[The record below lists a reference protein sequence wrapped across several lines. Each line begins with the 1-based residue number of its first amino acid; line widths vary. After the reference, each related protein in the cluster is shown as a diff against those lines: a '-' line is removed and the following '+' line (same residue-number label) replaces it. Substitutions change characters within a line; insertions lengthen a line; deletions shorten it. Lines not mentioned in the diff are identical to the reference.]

1 MNKPVR
7 MAFRTTLAVGLTL
20 FATEIYPN
28 PVAVRGLLCA
38 SLVSCLPTFRRSM
51 MRQRFIL
58 MWAAAGIGM
67 LSEILFRDA
76 PWFFTPFYFAL
87 VCLVFAIGSKSRDT
101 ATMIIIA
108 YGLSGSLL
116 NKFPGSGNEP
126 VFDGFFRAFW
136 CSFGLLAGS
145 FSFLILPVPKAPVT
159 ARVRPVNF
167 PVRDCIYLGACS
179 IVSLLIGVI
188 ATQYLSSPFLVMV
201 TLVWGIT
208 LCTQRDKSA
217 LPMTFILAVAA
228 VIFAVAFDSIISAST
243 NNLMVFLS
251 AFLIIVWL
259 VSWLRFTFA
268 SLAPIL
274 SFFLIVFMAG
284 AGMSPRPLQS
294 FDATLTNLYSVLSGM
309 VVATVLWVIDQVFRS
324 VEVAVERSAQEKIA
338 C

>member
-7 MAFRTTLAVGLTL
+7 MAFRNTLAVGITL
-20 FATEIYPN
+20 FATEVYPN

-38 SLVSCLPTFRRSM
+38 SLVSALPTFRRAA

-58 MWAAAGIGM
+58 MWMAAGIGM
-67 LSEILFRDA
+67 LSEVLFRDA
-76 PWFFTPFYFAL
+76 LWFFIPFYFAL
-87 VCLVFAIGSKSRDT
+87 VSLVFYIGSKSRDT
-101 ATMIIIA
+101 ATLIIIA

-136 CSFGLLAGS
+136 CSVGLLAGV
-145 FSFLILPVPKAPVT
+145 FSFLVFPIPKAPLT

-167 PVRDCIYLGACS
+167 PVRDCIYLGICS
-179 IVSLLIGVI
+179 VVSLVIGVA

-217 LPMTFILAVAA
+217 LPMTFVFAIFA
-228 VIFAVAFDSIISAST
+228 VIVAVAFDSVIASST
-243 NNLMVFLS
+243 NNLMVFLA
-251 AFLIIVWL
+251 AFLAIVWL
-259 VSWLRFTFA
+259 VNWLRFAFA
-268 SLAPIL
+268 SITPML
-274 SFFLIVFMAG
+274 SFFLIVFLAG
-284 AGMSPRPLQS
+284 AGMSPMPFQS
-294 FDATLTNLYSVLSGM
+294 FNFTLSNLFSVLGGI
-309 VVATVLWVIDQVFRS
+309 VVASVLWVIDQVLRS
-324 VEVAVERSAQEKIA
+324 VELAAEQSSRKKIP